1 MHIAIAGGNGFIGR
15 RLTEQLLAA
24 GHEVVWLSHRPGR
37 HRLAEGVTEVV
48 FEYMTPLGDGPL
60 PEWAEAVADADV
72 VVNLSGY
79 PIVMRWNDE
88 RKQLLR
94 DSRVYTARAL
104 KEAIRRAR
112 GSGSGP
118 SAYIGASA
126 VGIYGDAGDAVLDE
140 SAPAGTDW
148 LSQLGVAWERETF
161 AVGEET
167 GVRVVAVRTGLVL
180 GSEGFLP
187 KMALPAKLFV
197 GGPVGSGRQWTP
209 WIHADDIAGIY
220 RFVIER
226 DELSGAVNGT
236 APQPVTMREFSRA
249 LGRALHRPS
258 WFPVPGF
265 GLRIVLGEV
274 APYMVYS
281 QRPTTQKLEDAGYEF
296 AYPEV
301 GPALEAAVKEL

>member
-1 MHIAIAGGNGFIGR
+1 M
-15 RLTEQLLAA
+15 LLEA
-24 GHEVVWLSHRPGR
+24 GHEVTWLSNRPGR
-37 HRLAEGVTEVV
+37 
-48 FEYMTPLGDGPL
+48 FPLGERHAEVAFDYMMPLLDGAL
-60 PEWAEAVADADV
+60 PAWAEAVAGADA

-79 PIVMRWNDE
+79 PIVVRWNE
-88 RKQLLR
+88 ARKQLLR

-104 KEAIRRAR
+104 KAAIALARAA
-112 GSGSGP
+112 GDGP
-118 SAYIGASA
+118 AAYIGASA
-126 VGIYGDAGDAVLDE
+126 VGIYGNAGDGVLAED
-140 SAPAGTDW
+140 APAGTDW
-148 LSQLGVAWERETF
+148 LSQLGVTWERETF

-209 WIHADDIAGIY
+209 WVHIDDIAGIY
-220 RFVIER
+220 RFVIEH
-226 DELSGAVNGT
+226 DQVTGPVNAV
-236 APQPVTMREFSRA
+236 APNPVTMREFSRA
-249 LGRALHRPS
+249 LGRVLRRPS

-281 QRPTTQKLEDAGYEF
+281 QRPTARKLLEAGYEF

-301 GPALEAAVKEL
+301 VGALAAAL

>member
-1 MHIAIAGGNGFIGR
+1 MRIAIAGGNGFIGR
-15 RLTEQLLAA
+15 RLTELLIEA
-24 GHEVVWLSHRPGR
+24 GHEATWLSHRPGR
-37 HRLAEGVTEVV
+37 FALGERHAEVR
-48 FEYMTPLGDGPL
+48 FDYMTPLGTGSL
-60 PEWAEAVADADV
+60 PGWAEAVASADV

-79 PIVMRWNDE
+79 PIVMRWNEE

-104 KEAIRRAR
+104 KAAIAHARA
-112 GSGSGP
+112 GGGGP

-126 VGIYGDAGDAVLDE
+126 VGIYGDAGDTVVAED
-140 SAPAGTDW
+140 APAGTDW
-148 LSQLGVAWERETF
+148 LSQLGVTWERETF

-197 GGPVGSGRQWTP
+197 GGPVGRGTQWTP
-209 WIHADDIAGIY
+209 WIHLDDIAGIY
-220 RFVIER
+220 RFVIEH
-226 DELSGAVNGT
+226 DDVSGPVNAV
-236 APQPVTMREFSRA
+236 APNPVTMREFSRA

-281 QRPTTQKLEDAGYEF
+281 QRPTMQKLLDAGYEF
-296 AYPEV
+296 AYPEID
-301 GPALEAAVKEL
+301 GALSAAL